1 MISNTSALA
10 SIKSASALAAVL
22 AFGFGGSAFAQSTSV
37 EQATA
42 QTASG
47 TTAEQAPPLA
57 AGYILGPGDLVE
69 VSVVGREEYKARV
82 QVQVDGTIQL
92 PFIRSVRAA
101 DMTTAQLQ
109 DEVASRLQQGG
120 YYTDPVVSV
129 IVAGYASRYVVV
141 LGQVGTPGLLPI
153 DRNYRLSE
161 VVARVGGITAG
172 GSESV
177 VLTRQSGEQL
187 SVTLEQMATGGP
199 SMDPYVAAGD
209 KIFVDRA
216 SEGERPSF
224 CIYGE
229 VNSAGCFALGQDT
242 SLRMALARAGGLTK
256 LGSERKVEVYRNGEE
271 IAKQDLSAPVM
282 AGDVIKVGERF
293 F

>member
-1 MISNTSALA
+1 MRFNHFAIPTLRTVMVSLCASALA
-10 SIKSASALAAVL
+10 SVSPALAQ
-22 AFGFGGSAFAQSTSV
+22 SAAV
-37 EQATA
+37 EQAAAT
-42 QTASG
+42 QPGASG
-47 TTAEQAPPLA
+47 MEQAPPLA
-57 AGYILGPGDLVE
+57 EGYILGSGDVVE

-82 QVQVDGTIQL
+82 QVQVDGTVQL
-92 PFIRSVRAA
+92 PFIRSVPAA
-101 DMTTAQLQ
+101 NLTTAQLQ
-109 DEVASRLQQGG
+109 REVESRLKAGG

-161 VVARVGGITAG
+161 VVARVGGISPG
-172 GSESV
+172 GSETV
-177 VLTRQSGEQL
+177 VLTRQDGTQMK
-187 SVTLEQMATGGP
+187 VTLEQMATGGA
-199 SMDPYVAAGD
+199 SGDPYVAAGD

-229 VNSAGCFALGQDT
+229 VNSAGCFPLGEDM

-256 LGSERKVEVYRNGEE
+256 LGSEKKVEVYRDGEE
-271 IAKQDLSAPVM
+271 IAKQSLSAMVLP
-282 AGDVIKVGERF
+282 GDVIKVGERF

>member
-1 MISNTSALA
+1 MISNTSALSFLKPAGAVAA
-10 SIKSASALAAVL
+10 SLALGLSGNAM
-22 AFGFGGSAFAQSTSV
+22 AQSASV
-37 EQATA
+37 EQAA
-42 QTASG
+42 SQTASG
-47 TTAEQAPPLA
+47 TDAEQAPPLS

-69 VSVVGREEYKARV
+69 VSVVGQEEYKARV

-101 DMTTAQLQ
+101 ELTTAQLQ
-109 DEVASRLQQGG
+109 DEVASRLREGG
-120 YYTDPVVSV
+120 YYTDPVVSA

-172 GSESV
+172 GSETV
-177 VLTRQSGEQL
+177 VLTRASGEQL

-216 SEGERPSF
+216 SEGETPSF
-224 CIYGE
+224 CIYGA
-229 VNSAGCFALGQDT
+229 VNSAGCFALSEET

-271 IAKQDLSAPVM
+271 IGKQDLSAPVM

>member
-1 MISNTSALA
+1 MISMPSAL
-10 SIKSASALAAVL
+10 ITLKLSAAFTALLTLGSGSSAT
-22 AFGFGGSAFAQSTSV
+22 AQSASV
-37 EQATA
+37 EQAAA
-42 QTASG
+42 QTAAG
-47 TTAEQAPPLA
+47 TVTEQAPPLS

-101 DMTTAQLQ
+101 EMTTAQLQ
-109 DEVASRLQQGG
+109 DEVASRLREGG

-161 VVARVGGITAG
+161 IVARVGGITAG
-172 GSESV
+172 GSETV
-177 VLTRQSGEQL
+177 VLTRENGEKL
-187 SVTLEQMATGGP
+187 SVTLEQMATGG
-199 SMDPYVAAGD
+199 SGMDPYVMAGD

-216 SEGERPSF
+216 TEGERPSF

-229 VNSAGCFALGQDT
+229 VNSAGCFALGPET

-271 IAKQDLSAPVM
+271 IGKQELSAPVL

>member
-1 MISNTSALA
+1 MRFRTFSFSLSKAFLG
-10 SIKSASALAAVL
+10 SIGAAAI
-22 AFGFGGSAFAQSTSV
+22 AFGSPVGAQSAAV
-37 EQATA
+37 EQAAAT
-42 QTASG
+42 QPDSG
-47 TTAEQAPPLA
+47 LSEQAPPLA
-57 AGYILGPGDLVE
+57 EGYILGSGDVVE

-82 QVQVDGTIQL
+82 QVQVDGTVQL
-92 PFIRSVRAA
+92 PFIRSVPAA
-101 DMTTAQLQ
+101 EMTTAQLQ
-109 DEVASRLQQGG
+109 DEVEQRLQDGG

-161 VVARVGGITAG
+161 VIARVGGISPG
-172 GSESV
+172 GSETV
-177 VLTRQSGEQL
+177 ILTRQNGSQVE
-187 SVTLEQMATGGP
+187 VTLEQMATGGAA
-199 SMDPYVAAGD
+199 MDPFVAAGD
-209 KIFVDRA
+209 KVFVDRA

-229 VNSAGCFALGQDT
+229 VNSAGCFPLGDNM

-256 LGSERKVEVYRNGEE
+256 LGSEKKVEIFRDGEE
-271 IAKQDLSAPVM
+271 IAKQDLSAQVM

>member
-1 MISNTSALA
+1 MTLMTSAFSSL
-10 SIKSASALAAVL
+10 KSATAVAALMGL
-22 AFGFGGSAFAQSTSV
+22 GFGGSAIAQSSSV
-37 EQATA
+37 EQAAA
-42 QTASG
+42 QTAANPS
-47 TTAEQAPPLA
+47 TEQAPPLA
-57 AGYILGPGDLVE
+57 DGYILGPGDLVE

-101 DMTTAQLQ
+101 EMTTAQLQ
-109 DEVASRLQQGG
+109 DEIASRLREGG

-172 GSESV
+172 GSETV

-199 SMDPYVAAGD
+199 SMDPFVAAGD

-271 IAKQDLSAPVM
+271 IGKQDLSAPVM

>member
-1 MISNTSALA
+1 MISTTSAFA
-10 SIKSASALAAVL
+10 SFTFASALAAFL
-22 AFGFGGSAFAQSTSV
+22 ALGVGGSAFAQSTSV
-37 EQATA
+37 EQAATE
-42 QTASG
+42 TASG
-47 TTAEQAPPLA
+47 TTAEQAPPLS

-101 DMTTAQLQ
+101 EMTTAQLQ
-109 DEVASRLQQGG
+109 DEVASRLRQGG

-172 GSESV
+172 GSETV
-177 VLTRQSGEQL
+177 VLTRASGEQL

-224 CIYGE
+224 CIYGA
-229 VNSAGCFALGQDT
+229 VNSGGCFELGQET

-271 IAKQDLSAPVM
+271 IGKQDLSAPVM